1 MEEIMTEKVA
11 FLKDNKDALINHV
24 CSINYPLVKILVS
37 DQSLEELDEYN
48 QILDVIE
55 NTEIKES
62 DKEVKDIIYYLV
74 GISNK
79 LGMYNSDFHNMY
91 SFQIYFVSSKNVWF
105 FKDSSI
111 ILALDSFVASGIF

>member
-1 MEEIMTEKVA
+1 MEEIMTEKVD
-11 FLKDNKDALINHV
+11 FLKDNKDALINNF

-62 DKEVKDIIYYLV
+62 NKEVKDIIYYLV

-79 LGMYNSDFHNMY
+79 LSMYNRDY
-91 SFQIYFVSSKNVWF
+91 SCSSKLHNYLPYLE
-105 FKDSSI
+105 KGKTRIKRRIS
-111 ILALDSFVASGIF
+111 A